1 MRQLIFRTTNLQDF
15 EILKHEHMP
24 LGTELAQSKTVSKAM
39 LIKELEKT
47 NDTGETEETISEFN
61 TLKSPEILYQKTT
74 TRRTIKI
81 INFTERHIR
90 TFYNKKYYKIIHCN
104 AIIILITSNDRVNK
118 IIIHPYKEYQGLKT
132 KLFKNPYPNM
142 YGGNKSCLGSIDRK
156 EEETDLKT
164 ILKLLEGSYTHIN
177 TDFKGALSKTKT
189 AFDYLSKNPFPY
201 NQLETTKETLATVL
215 EQVKA
220 NKI

>member
-1 MRQLIFRTTNLQDF
+1 
-15 EILKHEHMP
+15 MP
-24 LGTELAQSKTVSKAM
+24 LETELAQSKSVTKAALINA
-39 LIKELEKT
+39 LIKSGQTEI
-47 NDTGETEETISEFN
+47 GASEETLNEFN
-61 TLKSPEILYQKTT
+61 TLENPEIIYEKTT

-81 INFTERHIR
+81 INFTERYIR

-104 AIIILITSNDRVNK
+104 AIIILITSNSAVDN

-132 KLFKNPYPNM
+132 QLFKNPYPNM
-142 YGGNKSCLGSIDRK
+142 YGGNRSCLGSIDRE

-177 TDFKGALSKTKT
+177 TEFKGALSKTKT
-189 AFDYLSKNPFPY
+189 AFEYLSKNPFPY
-201 NQLETTKETLATVL
+201 KQLEKTKETLKTVL
-215 EQVKA
+215 EQAKA

>member
-1 MRQLIFRTTNLQDF
+1 MVL
-15 EILKHEHMP
+15 E
-24 LGTELAQSKTVSKAM
+24 TELAQSKTVTKAALINA
-39 LIKELEKT
+39 LIKSG
-47 NDTGETEETISEFN
+47 DMETSEETINEFN
-61 TLKSPEILYQKTT
+61 PLEHPEILYQKTT

-104 AIIILITSNDRVNK
+104 AIIVLTVSNNSIDN

-132 KLFKNPYPNM
+132 QLFKNPYPNM

-177 TDFKGALSKTKT
+177 TEFKGALSKTKT
-189 AFDYLSKNPFPY
+189 AFEYLSKNPFPY
-201 NQLETTKETLATVL
+201 KQLEKTKETLETVL
-215 EQVKA
+215 KQVKS